1 MIIKEEIC
9 LRDFEAWS
17 GAINTLDRIVAKGK
31 DEELEA
37 ILEEMYPE
45 GMTDTELNDLLWF
58 EDELV
63 YEWLE
68 IRSESVI
75 KEEIKEVEDRI
86 QELKEEY
93 EEEIEGLDKEEENE
107 LWEEYRGEFE
117 ELEER
122 LEELEEELKDF

>member
-17 GAINTLDRIVAKGK
+17 GAINTLDRIVAK
-31 DEELEA
+31 
-37 ILEEMYPE
+37 
-45 GMTDTELNDLLWF
+45 TELNDLLWF